1 MSTHESPIRVFLAD
15 DHPVFR
21 LGMSQI
27 VNAASGLS
35 VVGEAGDGEQAWQRL
50 RGSPAVD
57 VAVLDVDMPYRDGFE
72 VLKALREAGS
82 PLPVV
87 FLTMHRDE
95 HFLNRALDLE
105 VNGYLLKDSAL
116 TEVVDC
122 IRMVAG
128 GQPYVSP
135 LLSSFLI
142 QRRRREQ
149 SQQSRRSLLTS
160 LTSVELRVLKLV
172 SEFRSNRQI
181 AEALGIS
188 VRTIEH
194 HRARAC
200 VKLDLDGH
208 HALLKFAQEHAAE
221 IRGYDGVA

>member
-1 MSTHESPIRVFLAD
+1 MTPQVQTIRVFLAD

-21 LGMSQI
+21 LGLSQI
-27 VNAASGLS
+27 VNAAPGLR
-35 VVGEAGDGEQAWQRL
+35 VVGEAGDGEQAWQLL
-50 RGSPAVD
+50 RDRPAVD
-57 VAVLDVDMPYRDGFE
+57 VAVLDVDMPKRDGFE
-72 VLKALREAGS
+72 VLKALRAEGS
-82 PLPVV
+82 ALPVV

-122 IRMVAG
+122 IRLVAA
-128 GQPYVSP
+128 GQAYVSP
-135 LLSSFLI
+135 LLSGYLI
-142 QRRRREQ
+142 HRRRRDQ
-149 SQQSRRSLLTS
+149 AQHSRRSLLAT
-160 LTSVELRVLKLV
+160 LTPVEFRVLKLV

-188 VRTIEH
+188 VRTVEH
-194 HRARAC
+194 HRARMC

-208 HALLKFAQEHAAE
+208 NALLKYAQENAAE
-221 IRGYDGVA
+221 LRDAPDP

>member
-1 MSTHESPIRVFLAD
+1 MNPQASPIRVFLAD

-21 LGMSQI
+21 LGLSQI

-57 VAVLDVDMPYRDGFE
+57 VAVLDVDMPQRDGFE
-72 VLKALREAGS
+72 VLKALRESGS
-82 PLPVV
+82 TLPVV

-122 IRMVAG
+122 IRMVAA

-135 LLSSFLI
+135 LLSSFLM
-142 QRRRREQ
+142 QRHRRTQ
-149 SQQSRRSLLTS
+149 ASQQRATQLRSLTG
-160 LTSVELRVLKLV
+160 VELRVLKLV
-172 SEFRSNRQI
+172 SEFCSNRQI
-181 AEALGIS
+181 AEQLGIS
-188 VRTIEH
+188 VRTVEH
-194 HRARAC
+194 HRARMC

-208 HALLKFAQEHAAE
+208 NALLRFAQAHAHELASN
-221 IRGYDGVA
+221 R

>member
-1 MSTHESPIRVFLAD
+1 MSTQAPPIRVFLAD

-21 LGMSQI
+21 LGLSQI
-27 VNAASGLS
+27 VHAAPGLA
-35 VVGEAGDGEQAWQRL
+35 VVDEAGDGEQAWQRL

-57 VAVLDVDMPYRDGFE
+57 VAVLDVDMPHRDGFE
-72 VLKALREAGS
+72 VLKALRDSGS
-82 PLPVV
+82 LLPVV

-122 IRMVAG
+122 IRIVAA

-135 LLSSFLI
+135 LMSSFLI
-142 QRRRREQ
+142 QRRRRNQ
-149 SQQSRRSLLTS
+149 VQQSRRSLLAS
-160 LTSVELRVLKLV
+160 LTPVELRVLKLV

-181 AEALGIS
+181 AETLGIS
-188 VRTIEH
+188 VRTVEH
-194 HRARAC
+194 HRARMC
-200 VKLDLDGH
+200 DKLELDGH
-208 HALLKFAQEHAAE
+208 NALLKFAQEHTAE
-221 IRGYDGVA
+221 IQGSG

>member
-1 MSTHESPIRVFLAD
+1 MNPQTSPIRVFLAD

-21 LGMSQI
+21 LGLSQI

-57 VAVLDVDMPYRDGFE
+57 VAVLDVDMPHRDGFE
-72 VLKALREAGS
+72 VLKALRESGS
-82 PLPVV
+82 TLPVV

-122 IRMVAG
+122 LRLVAA

-142 QRRRREQ
+142 QRRRRDQ
-149 SQQSRRSLLTS
+149 SLQSRRSRLAS
-160 LTSVELRVLKLV
+160 LSPVELRVLKLV
-172 SEFRSNRQI
+172 SAFRSNRQI
-181 AEALGIS
+181 AETLGIS
-188 VRTIEH
+188 VRTVEH
-194 HRARAC
+194 HRARMC
-200 VKLDLDGH
+200 DKLELDGH
-208 HALLKFAQEHAAE
+208 NALLKFAQEHAME
-221 IRGYDGVA
+221 IEAAN

>member
-1 MSTHESPIRVFLAD
+1 MTQQARPIRVFLAD

-21 LGMSQI
+21 LGLSQI
-27 VNAASGLS
+27 VNMAPGLA
-35 VVGEAGDGEQAWQRL
+35 VVGEAGDGVQALQQL
-50 RGSPAVD
+50 QENDTVD
-57 VAVLDVDMPYRDGFE
+57 VAVLDIDMPFRDGFE
-72 VLKALREAGS
+72 VLKALRASGS
-82 PLPVV
+82 PLSVV

-95 HFLNRALDLE
+95 HFLNRALDLD

-116 TEVVDC
+116 TEIVDC
-122 IRMVAG
+122 IRVVAG
-128 GQPYVSP
+128 GQAYVSP
-135 LLSSFLI
+135 LLSGYLI
-142 QRRRREQ
+142 HRRRREQ
-149 SQQSRRSLLTS
+149 ALQSRRSHLSS
-160 LTSVELRVLKLV
+160 LSLVELRVLKLV
-172 SEFRSNRQI
+172 AEFRSNRQI
-181 AEALGIS
+181 AEVLGLS

>member
-1 MSTHESPIRVFLAD
+1 MTLQAETIRVFLAD

-21 LGMSQI
+21 LGLSQI
-27 VNAASGLS
+27 VNAAPGLR
-35 VVGEAGDGEQAWQRL
+35 VVGEAGDGEQAWQHLGDR
-50 RGSPAVD
+50 PAVD
-57 VAVLDVDMPYRDGFE
+57 VAVLDVDMPKRDGFE
-72 VLKALREAGS
+72 VLKALRAAGS
-82 PLPVV
+82 TLPVV

-135 LLSSFLI
+135 LLSSFLL

-149 SQQSRRSLLTS
+149 SQQSRRSRLIS
-160 LTSVELRVLKLV
+160 LTAVELRVLRLV
-172 SEFRSNRQI
+172 SEFRSSRQI

-188 VRTIEH
+188 VRTVEH
-194 HRARAC
+194 HRARMC

-208 HALLKFAQEHAAE
+208 NALLKFAQDNAAE
-221 IRGYDGVA
+221 LRDLPAP

>member
-1 MSTHESPIRVFLAD
+1 MTLQAETIRVFLAD

-21 LGMSQI
+21 LGLSQI
-27 VNAASGLS
+27 VNAAPGLR
-35 VVGEAGDGEQAWQRL
+35 VVGEAGDGEQAWQHLGDR
-50 RGSPAVD
+50 PAVD
-57 VAVLDVDMPYRDGFE
+57 VAVLDVDMPKRDGFE
-72 VLKALREAGS
+72 VLKALRAAGS
-82 PLPVV
+82 TLPVV

-122 IRMVAG
+122 IRVVAR
-128 GQPYVSP
+128 GQAFVSP
-135 LLSSFLI
+135 LLSACLI
-142 QRRRREQ
+142 QRHRRAQ
-149 SQQSRRSLLTS
+149 ASQNRVSRLGS
-160 LTSVELRVLKLV
+160 LTPVELCVLKLV

-181 AEALGIS
+181 AEQLGIS

-194 HRARAC
+194 HRARMC

-208 HALLKFAQEHAAE
+208 NALLRFAQEHASELA
-221 IRGYDGVA
+221 RANRST